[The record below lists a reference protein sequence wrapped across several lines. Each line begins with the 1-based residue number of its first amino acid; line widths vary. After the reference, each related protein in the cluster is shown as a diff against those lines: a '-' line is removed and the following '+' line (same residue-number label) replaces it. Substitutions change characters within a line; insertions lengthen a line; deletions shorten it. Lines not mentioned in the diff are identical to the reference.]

1 VFEAGLGQRTGEP
14 PGTRAGQPAFPT
26 TTKTGTISLSSDESV
41 SLGGHLLTTTPQTFR
56 DGTTGSLTAS
66 YSFNAVTGK
75 GTITYTYTLL
85 DNTLGVPS
93 ASFAVVV
100 IDHDGDSNPTRAGLA
115 RGIRQCGSSVEMRL
129 ARGPRGQSHELAAS

>member
-26 TTKTGTISLSSDESV
+26 TTKTGTISFSSDGVQSV

-100 IDHDGDSNPTRAGLA
+100 IDHDGDSNPTQAQRHKAVRVFGGDATCARAAGA
-115 RGIRQCGSSVEMRL
+115 ES
-129 ARGPRGQSHELAAS
+129 

>member
-1 VFEAGLGQRTGEP
+1 LASAPASR
-14 PGTRAGQPAFPT
+14 RARARASPAFPT
-26 TTKTGTISLSSDESV
+26 TTKTGTISFSSDGVQSV

-75 GTITYTYTLL
+75 GTITCTYTLL

-100 IDHDGDSNPTRAGLA
+100 IDHDGDSNPTRVQRHKAV
-115 RGIRQCGSSVEMRL
+115 RSSVEMRL

>member
-1 VFEAGLGQRTGEP
+1 LASAPASR
-14 PGTRAGQPAFPT
+14 RARARASPAFPT
-26 TTKTGTISLSSDESV
+26 TTKTGTISFSSDGVQSV

-66 YSFNAVTGK
+66 YSFNAVTGQ

-100 IDHDGDSNPTRAGLA
+100 IDHDGEQQSDAG
-115 RGIRQCGSSVEMRL
+115 
-129 ARGPRGQSHELAAS
+129 GPRQRHKAVRVFGGDATCARAAGAES

>member
-1 VFEAGLGQRTGEP
+1 MFEAGLGQRTGEP
-14 PGTRAGQPAFPT
+14 PGTRAGQSAFPT
-26 TTKTGTISLSSDESV
+26 TTKTGTISFSSDGVQSV

-75 GTITYTYTLL
+75 GTITCTYTLL

-100 IDHDGDSNPTRAGLA
+100 IDHDGDSNPTRVQRHKAV
-115 RGIRQCGSSVEMRL
+115 RSSVEMRL